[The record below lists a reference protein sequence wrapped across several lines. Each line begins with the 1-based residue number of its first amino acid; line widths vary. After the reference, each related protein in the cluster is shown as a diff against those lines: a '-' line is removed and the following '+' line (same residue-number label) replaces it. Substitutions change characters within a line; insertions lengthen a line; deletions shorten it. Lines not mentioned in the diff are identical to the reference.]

1 MRSDSKRD
9 GIKLEQVIF
18 TLACLRSRQRR
29 ANYVYVSASAGNIW
43 SWGGGGGGWGGRFEK
58 NVRTSEKILATPL
71 IFPSAICVSAVN
83 INLYYNIARVLA
95 LYKSY

>member
-18 TLACLRSRQRR
+18 TQACLRSRQRR
-29 ANYVYVSASAGNIW
+29 ANYVYVSASAGKIW
-43 SWGGGGGGWGGRFEK
+43 SGGGGGWGGRFEK

-71 IFPSAICVSAVN
+71 IFPSAISVSAVH
-83 INLYYNIARVLA
+83 INLYLIISCLIFNDANHL
-95 LYKSY
+95 

>member
-1 MRSDSKRD
+1 MRSDSKRN

-18 TLACLRSRQRR
+18 TQACLRSRQRR
-29 ANYVYVSASAGNIW
+29 ANYVYVSASAGKIC
-43 SWGGGGGGWGGRFEK
+43 SWGGGGWGGRFEK

-83 INLYYNIARVLA
+83 INLYLIISCLIFNDANHL
-95 LYKSY
+95 